1 MKLCPHCGESLE
13 ENAARCRKC
22 GGWVVGKKKPFTT
35 AKKKRGSGRRLL
47 IIAGLAAL
55 AWAVSSL
62 PGNTI
67 NPRELL
73 DLKPSPSEVIQQI
86 RSELNALTDLQEEYF
101 RSHGEYSGNAS
112 ALGFEASEGVR
123 VSLIATPGG
132 WSAAATH
139 LEHPS
144 DFGCS
149 VYVGSARPPTTPVRP
164 SEPNMVECAQGRR

>member
-62 PGNTI
+62 PGTTSI
-67 NPRELL
+67 
-73 DLKPSPSEVIQQI
+73 
-86 RSELNALTDLQEEYF
+86 
-101 RSHGEYSGNAS
+101 
-112 ALGFEASEGVR
+112 
-123 VSLIATPGG
+123 PGG
-132 WSAAATH
+132 LWISNR
-139 LEHPS
+139 
-144 DFGCS
+144 
-149 VYVGSARPPTTPVRP
+149 VPPRSSSKTGQR
-164 SEPNMVECAQGRR
+164 